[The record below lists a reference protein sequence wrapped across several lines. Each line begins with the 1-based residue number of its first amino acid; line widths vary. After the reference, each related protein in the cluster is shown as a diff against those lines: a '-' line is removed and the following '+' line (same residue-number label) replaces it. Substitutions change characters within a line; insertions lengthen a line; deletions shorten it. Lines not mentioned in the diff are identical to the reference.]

1 MASDP
6 FLGEI
11 TLFAGNFAPK
21 NWAFCWGQTLAISQN
36 QALFSLL
43 GTTYGGNGQTTFALP
58 DLRGR
63 VPLGMGQGLGL
74 SNFVQGEMGGRESV
88 TLTSN
93 QLPSHSHST
102 VMSVSSS
109 PGNSAAPNGKYLAAS
124 NRRDDQFTDQPTDGN
139 LAGLTSGPAG
149 GNQPHEN
156 MQPYLAL
163 NFIIALQGLFPS
175 RN

>member
-36 QALFSLL
+36 SALFSLL

-63 VPLGMGQGLGL
+63 VPLGMGQGPGL

-93 QLPSHSHST
+93 QLPTHSHST

-109 PGNSAAPNGKYLAAS
+109 PGNSAAPDGKYLAAS
-124 NRRDDQFTDQPTDGN
+124 NRRDDQFTDQSPDGN